1 MKNCKQ
7 IATEWGLSERT
18 VNDLCKKNKIDG
30 AIKVGKMWKIPDD
43 AKKPIDGRI
52 TSGKYVRHSAGVT
65 RKPLPI
71 GISDYVRAQADYYY
85 VDKTMLIKE
94 FLDQKPLVSLFT
106 RPRRFGKTLN
116 MDMLRVFFEISEENT
131 SKYFEDKAIWQCGEE
146 YRNQQ
151 GQYPV
156 VFLTF
161 KDVKFDS
168 WKATLDKI
176 RDLLQEEF
184 GRHQELATSERIA
197 EYEKTYFA
205 KIINGDASEVDLT
218 ASLAKLS
225 QMLTKHYGKA
235 PIIIIDEYD
244 TPIQEGYS
252 KDFYDEI
259 IGFMRNFF
267 SGAFK
272 DNKNLTYGFLTGILR
287 IAQESI
293 FSGLNNLTVNSV
305 MDEEYDQFFGFTVSE
320 VREML
325 KYYGVLDKE
334 EELKD
339 WYDGYLFGSTEIY
352 NPWSVINYISRGCIP
367 QAYWVNTGKNEIL
380 EDVLKVATEDI
391 TERLYSL
398 LQGER
403 VIARIDQNVVY
414 RSLSEDP
421 ANIYSLLLVAG
432 YLKTPKKELQADG
445 SYLCEVSIPNREI
458 AAVYKSEV
466 LSHLLQIGAIT
477 RTTANKIA
485 ESLYANDYKNLQKAI
500 AEYMDKSVSFYDAGA
515 EGFYHGLVLGLIAL
529 MDNQYK
535 IKSNRESGDGRY
547 DIGLFPREDRYPG
560 KNNNTLLD
568 MWSYVRHYDE
578 NMFER
583 LQANGYISTL
593 DESIFE
599 KTEDEIILCLGY
611 DGLYG
616 VNNINRYM
624 QKVNPSNPV
633 EWGNW
638 VYKVGD
644 KVLFNDNKR
653 FGSVLYNN
661 LKGTIVTI
669 DRKDEEIVFQ
679 IQIDKKISD
688 RDIFYTDL
696 KLHDCACEGKSIVE
710 FSVKKR
716 IEKDSDTDYSEQVVP
731 FQIAYAVSIH
741 KAQGLEYKSVKVV
754 ITEDVDEQI
763 SHNIFYTAITRTT
776 DKLKIYL
783 SKETQKK
790 LATKF
795 VESNVGLKQAQIFA
809 QHAGLKLKNKLSS

>member
-1 MKNCKQ
+1 MKTCKEK
-7 IATEWGLSERT
+7 AREWGISYRS
-18 VNDLCKKNKIDG
+18 VNDMCKKGKVQG
-30 AIKVGKMWKIPDD
+30 AQKVKGTWQIPDD
-43 AKKPIDGRI
+43 AKKPVDGRVS
-52 TSGKYVRHSAGVT
+52 SGKYIKKAAST
-65 RKPLPI
+65 EMKSLPI

-85 VDKTMLIKE
+85 VDKTLLIKE

-116 MDMLRVFFEISEENT
+116 MDMLRVFFEISEEDT
-131 SKYFEDKAIWQCGEE
+131 SKYFEDKAIWRCGEE
-146 YRNQQ
+146 YRKQQ

-184 GRHQELATSERIA
+184 GRHQELANSGKLA

-205 KIINGDASEVDLT
+205 KIINREASEVDLT

-305 MDEEYDQFFGFTVSE
+305 MDDEYDNFFGFTEEEVSE
-320 VREML
+320 IL
-325 KYYGVLDKE
+325 SYYGVSEKE
-334 EELKD
+334 SELKD
-339 WYDGYLFGSTEIY
+339 WYDGYLFGHTEIY
-352 NPWSVINYISRGCIP
+352 NPWSVINYISKGCIP
-367 QAYWVNTGKNEIL
+367 QTYWVHTGKNEIL
-380 EDVLKVATEDI
+380 EDVLKVATDDI

-458 AAVYKSEV
+458 AAVYKSEI

-485 ESLYANDYKNLQKAI
+485 ESLYANDYKRLQKAI
-500 AEYMDKSVSFYDAGA
+500 AEYMDKSISFYDAGA

-547 DIGLFPREDRYPG
+547 DISMIPREERYPG
-560 KNNNTLLD
+560 IIVELKWKKNLSAEALGGLAEEALD
-568 MWSYVRHYDE
+568 
-578 NMFER
+578 
-583 LQANGYISTL
+583 
-593 DESIFE
+593 
-599 KTEDEIILCLGY
+599 
-611 DGLYG
+611 
-616 VNNINRYM
+616 
-624 QKVNPSNPV
+624 
-633 EWGNW
+633 
-638 VYKVGD
+638 
-644 KVLFNDNKR
+644 
-653 FGSVLYNN
+653 
-661 LKGTIVTI
+661 
-669 DRKDEEIVFQ
+669 
-679 IQIDKKISD
+679 QIDDMRYDAEMKEDGI
-688 RDIFYTDL
+688 RDIL
-696 KLHDCACEGKSIVE
+696 KFGIAFSGKKV
-710 FSVKKR
+710 SVK
-716 IEKDSDTDYSEQVVP
+716 
-731 FQIAYAVSIH
+731 
-741 KAQGLEYKSVKVV
+741 
-754 ITEDVDEQI
+754 
-763 SHNIFYTAITRTT
+763 
-776 DKLKIYL
+776 
-783 SKETQKK
+783 
-790 LATKF
+790 TK
-795 VESNVGLKQAQIFA
+795 
-809 QHAGLKLKNKLSS
+809 

>member
-1 MKNCKQ
+1 MKSSEQ
-7 IATEWGLSERT
+7 FAIEWNRSKRAI
-18 VNDLCKKNKIDG
+18 NDLCNKGKIPG
-30 AIKVGKMWKIPDD
+30 AIKEGRKWLIPDD
-43 AKKPIDGRI
+43 AVRPVDKRVS
-52 TSGKYVRHSAGVT
+52 SGKYAKKKVANNKS
-65 RKPLPI
+65 LPI

-85 VDKTMLIKE
+85 VDKTLLIKE

-116 MDMLRVFFEISEENT
+116 MDMLRVFFEISEEDT
-131 SKYFEDKAIWQCGEE
+131 SKYFENKAIWRCGEE
-146 YRNQQ
+146 YRRQQ

-176 RDLLQEEF
+176 KDLLQEEF
-184 GRHQELATSERIA
+184 GRHQEIADSDRLA

-205 KIINGDASEVDLT
+205 KIINGEASEVDLT
-218 ASLAKLS
+218 VSLAKLS

-305 MDEEYDQFFGFTVSE
+305 MDEKYDQFFGFTASE
-320 VREML
+320 VRDML
-325 KYYGVLDKE
+325 EYYGALDKE
-334 EELKD
+334 AELKD

-352 NPWSVINYISRGCIP
+352 NPWSVINYISKGCIP

-380 EDVLKVATEDI
+380 EDVLKVATDDI

-403 VIARIDQNVVY
+403 VIAQIDQNVVY

-458 AAVYKSEV
+458 AAVYKSEI

-485 ESLYANDYKNLQKAI
+485 ESLYANDYKKLQKAI
-500 AEYMDKSVSFYDAGA
+500 AEYMDKSISFYDAGA
-515 EGFYHGLVLGLIAL
+515 EGFYHRLVLGLIAL

-547 DIGLFPREDRYPG
+547 DISLFPREGRYPG
-560 KNNNTLLD
+560 IIMELKWKKDL
-568 MWSYVRHYDE
+568 SADE
-578 NMFER
+578 
-583 LQANGYISTL
+583 LSGLA
-593 DESIFE
+593 DEA
-599 KTEDEIILCLGY
+599 L
-611 DGLYG
+611 
-616 VNNINRYM
+616 
-624 QKVNPSNPV
+624 
-633 EWGNW
+633 
-638 VYKVGD
+638 
-644 KVLFNDNKR
+644 
-653 FGSVLYNN
+653 
-661 LKGTIVTI
+661 
-669 DRKDEEIVFQ
+669 
-679 IQIDKKISD
+679 IQIDEKRYDAEMKEDGIQDILKFGIAFSGKK
-688 RDIFYTDL
+688 
-696 KLHDCACEGKSIVE
+696 V
-710 FSVKKR
+710 SVK
-716 IEKDSDTDYSEQVVP
+716 
-731 FQIAYAVSIH
+731 
-741 KAQGLEYKSVKVV
+741 
-754 ITEDVDEQI
+754 
-763 SHNIFYTAITRTT
+763 
-776 DKLKIYL
+776 
-783 SKETQKK
+783 
-790 LATKF
+790 TK
-795 VESNVGLKQAQIFA
+795 
-809 QHAGLKLKNKLSS
+809 